1 MPKKILVI
9 GAGSWGTTLTK
20 LLAEKG
26 LEVTL
31 WVRELEL
38 LEKLQQ
44 NGKNEY
50 YLPQVSL
57 PKNIVYT
64 NDLALAKQAEV
75 IVLVTPSH
83 VVRGMCQQLAKIGIS
98 NKIIVSC
105 AKGLEEG
112 TFYRMTEIITQEL
125 PNNKIAAL
133 SGQNHA
139 ENVSE
144 KQPTATVI
152 ACADEQVARKLQRI
166 FSTTYFRPYTNT
178 DVIGVELAGAFKNII
193 ALASGVLA
201 GLGFGDNTLAG
212 LMTRGLAEISRL
224 GIALGA
230 QAHTFAGLAGVGD
243 LIATCVSKHS
253 RNRWAGEQL
262 GKGRSLEDILQETKM
277 VVEGVRATQI
287 AYKLAQVHKIDMP
300 ITSKLYEVLYEKK
313 KARTAIKEL
322 MKRDHTKE
330 EQFVEII

>member
-9 GAGSWGTTLTK
+9 GAGSWGTTLSK
-20 LLAEKG
+20 LLAEKK
-26 LEVTL
+26 LDVTL

-38 LEKLQQ
+38 LEKLQKT
-44 NGKNEY
+44 NRNEY
-50 YLPQVSL
+50 YLPQILL
-57 PKNIVYT
+57 PTNIKYT
-64 NDLALAKQAEV
+64 NDLSLAKQADI

-83 VVRGMCQQLAKIGIS
+83 VVREICKQLAKIGVN

-112 TFYRMTEIITQEL
+112 AFCRMTEIIAQEL
-125 PNNKIAAL
+125 PENKIAAL
-133 SGQNHA
+133 SGPNHA

>member
-133 SGQNHA
+133 SGPNHA

-313 KARTAIKEL
+313 KVRTAIKEL

>member
-9 GAGSWGTTLTK
+9 GAGSWGTTLSK
-20 LLAEKG
+20 LLAEKK
-26 LEVTL
+26 LDVTL

-38 LEKLQQ
+38 LEKLQKT
-44 NGKNEY
+44 NRNEY
-50 YLPQVSL
+50 YLPQILL
-57 PKNIVYT
+57 PTNIKYT
-64 NDLALAKQAEV
+64 NDLSLAKQADI

-83 VVRGMCQQLAKIGIS
+83 VVREICKQLAKIGVN

-112 TFYRMTEIITQEL
+112 TFCRMTEIIAQEL
-125 PNNKIAAL
+125 PENKIAAL
-133 SGQNHA
+133 SGPNHA

-230 QAHTFAGLAGVGD
+230 QAHTFAGLAGMGD
-243 LIATCVSKHS
+243 LIVTCLSGHS
-253 RNRWAGEQL
+253 RNRYVGECI
-262 GKGRSLEDILQETKM
+262 GKGETLDQVMSHMKM
-277 VVEGVRATQI
+277 VAEGVPTCRSA
-287 AYKLAQVHKIDMP
+287 KMLG
-300 ITSKLYEVLYEKK
+300 EKK
-313 KARTAIKEL
+313 GVELPIVNAVYEALFCGKSPKIAIEEL
-322 MKRDHTKE
+322 MSRELKS
-330 EQFVEII
+330 EIG

>member
-9 GAGSWGTTLTK
+9 GAGSWGTTLSK

-26 LEVTL
+26 LAVTL
-31 WVRELEL
+31 WVREMEL
-38 LEKLQQ
+38 LEKLQAT
-44 NGKNEY
+44 NKNEY
-50 YLPQVSL
+50 YLPQILL

-64 NDLALAKQAEV
+64 NDLTLAKQADV

-83 VVRGMCQQLAKIGIS
+83 AVREICQQLAQIGITD
-98 NKIIVSC
+98 KIIVSC

-112 TFYRMTEIITQEL
+112 TFYRMTQIIAQEL
-125 PNNKIAAL
+125 PNNKVAAL
-133 SGQNHA
+133 SGPNHA

-152 ACADEQVARKLQRI
+152 ACTDEQVARVLQRV
-166 FSTTYFRPYTNT
+166 FSTAYFRPYTNT
-178 DVIGVELAGAFKNII
+178 DVVGVELAGAFKNII
-193 ALASGVLA
+193 ALASGILA

-212 LMTRGLAEISRL
+212 LMTRGLTEISRL

-262 GKGRSLEDILQETKM
+262 GKGRSLKDILQETKM

-287 AYKLAQVHKIDMP
+287 AHELAKTNKIDMP
-300 ITSKLYEVLYEKK
+300 ITNKLYEVLYEKK
-313 KARTAIKEL
+313 KAKIAIKEL